1 MLRTASLWF
10 AALTAAVP
18 LAAQFQSVRIQ
29 VIDRGQADG
38 IVIRTP
44 NTQWI
49 VIDAGTNA
57 QQANA
62 IKNDWGVEE
71 VALAVVSHRHFDHH
85 GGMDSVLQELTV
97 QRFLGITEN
106 CPTTQSDDTVRD
118 LIQSRNVP
126 LVDLGVGTIEIDG
139 VTIRVL
145 PQKPPPPSECPD
157 EENNNSVVV
166 RLEFG
171 EFSMLFTGDAE
182 TEELNFLADN
192 HADLLDADV
201 LKA

>member
-1 MLRTASLWF
+1 M
-10 AALTAAVP
+10 
-18 LAAQFQSVRIQ
+18 
-29 VIDRGQADG
+29 
-38 IVIRTP
+38 
-44 NTQWI
+44 
-49 VIDAGTNA
+49 
-57 QQANA
+57 
-62 IKNDWGVEE
+62 
-71 VALAVVSHRHFDHH
+71 
-85 GGMDSVLQELTV
+85 LQEFTV

-118 LIQSRNVP
+118 LIQSRGIPV
-126 LVDLGVGTIEIDG
+126 VDLGVGTIEIDG

-145 PQKPPPPSECPD
+145 PQPPPPRSECPD

-192 HADLLDADV
+192 HANLLDADV
-201 LKA
+201 LKASHHGSANGFTQRFLDAVTPAHVVISAGVNANHRHPTEAAVTAYLGAANNRVFCTNRHGTVRVYGFRDVRVRVTRQRSSDQSCVFDGT